1 MKVKGNKVLIFIL
14 IWTILSFLI
23 DSYNF
28 FTSETVEV
36 NSKPFFIIIGLFFV
50 IIELV
55 IIWIIY
61 QSIEGKKWSYVVLII
76 YYGFRS
82 INIYTDSFSY
92 YTHSGLGVELKS
104 GNIGMNLI
112 MIIFFITLLMM
123 FSKRF
128 KRTNLEESTK

>member
-1 MKVKGNKVLIFIL
+1 MKGNKIL
-14 IWTILSFLI
+14 IIILVWTILSFLI

-28 FTSETVEV
+28 FTSEIVEI
-36 NSKPFFIIIGLFFV
+36 NSNLLFI

-61 QSIEGKKWSYVVLII
+61 QSIKGKKWSYITLII
-76 YYGFRS
+76 YYGIHS

-92 YTHSGLGVELKS
+92 YKSSGLGVELKS
-104 GNIGMNLI
+104 DNIGLNLI

-128 KRTNLEESTK
+128 KTTNLE

>member
-1 MKVKGNKVLIFIL
+1 MKIKGNKVLILIL

-28 FTSETVEV
+28 FSSEIVEV
-36 NSKPFFIIIGLFFV
+36 NSNLLYI

-61 QSIEGKKWSYVVLII
+61 QSIKGKKWSYIVLII
-76 YYGFRS
+76 YFGFRS

-92 YTHSGLGVELKS
+92 YKSSGLGVELKS
-104 GNIGMNLI
+104 DNIGLNLI

-128 KRTNLEESTK
+128 KITNLEQSTK